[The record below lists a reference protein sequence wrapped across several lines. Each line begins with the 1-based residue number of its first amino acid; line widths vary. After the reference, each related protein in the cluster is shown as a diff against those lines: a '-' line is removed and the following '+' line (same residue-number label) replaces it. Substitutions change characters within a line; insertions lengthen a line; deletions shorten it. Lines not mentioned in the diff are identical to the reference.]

1 MEKVGVI
8 IAAAGAGKR
17 MGQDKIFAGLL
28 GRPLLVW
35 AVEPFQSC
43 DLVNQIVIVLRAKD
57 LERGRRLLREYNW
70 AKVKAVCPGGE
81 RRQDSVAEGLK
92 RLEDCEWVVVHDGA
106 RPCLTPELIE
116 KGLAEAKET
125 GAAIAAVPVKDTIK
139 EVEGGFVKLTPG
151 RETLWAAQTPQ
162 VFRFELLAQAHEKI
176 SDEVSDDALM
186 VEKLGHRV
194 RVYPGSYTN
203 VKVTTP
209 EDLELAEII
218 LRGRI
223 SASRDRI

>member
-1 MEKVGVI
+1 
-8 IAAAGAGKR
+8 
-17 MGQDKIFAGLL
+17 
-28 GRPLLVW
+28 
-35 AVEPFQSC
+35 
-43 DLVNQIVIVLRAKD
+43 VLRAKD

>member
-1 MEKVGVI
+1 MI

-125 GAAIAAVPVKDTIK
+125 GAAIPAVPVKDTIK
-139 EVEGGFVKLTPG
+139 LVSDDFVERTPR
-151 RETLWAAQTPQ
+151 RENLWAAQTPQ
-162 VFRFELLAQAHEKI
+162 VFRFELLAQAHAEVSEK
-176 SDEVSDDALM
+176 VSDDALM

-194 RVYPGSYTN
+194 KVYPGSYTN
-203 VKVTTP
+203 IKVTTP

-218 LRGRI
+218 LRRRI